1 MGNGAMNKRILAIL
15 VTLTIC
21 APYMSRVAC
30 ATGVPVGGFLP
41 MVGIG
46 LTDEFDDDF
55 NTFAVPSDSPSGNF
69 LGYNGNPHF
78 DVAILDTGAAVSL
91 LTAQAFD
98 DFNMDGPYPGEPDGF
113 EGTEEIPIGGA
124 TGQFFAPIH
133 DPLGLYATGL
143 QNRTGTAPLALN
155 QSAMRGQTN
164 TSMISL
170 PADSELPNVLGL
182 PYASQYATK
191 IRSDQPQIFS
201 LGGNTVRT
209 PSIEFLPLGT
219 GGSQG
224 IVRRA
229 PMQLNPGTSFQQAP
243 FWFYNF
249 EEFDLDNPH
258 ENPSQPTLIQ
268 GAMFLNVDVE
278 NEGEELNNF
287 QFFFDTGADVTVVSE
302 LNAARLGFDT
312 ILDQPDFTVAVV
324 GSGGTTF
331 DVPGFFVEEFTVQA
345 IGGNITLSNV
355 PVVVLDVTD
364 PSDPGNVVDGIVGMN
379 LLAGRNVVIDPKPS
393 LGGGGVG
400 PSVYISDPVTT
411 EKYWTTATVSSSF
424 AAGANWSGGAAP
436 TTLDITNVRH
446 VSGGDQKAVVTSDAT
461 IWELNISSDSD
472 SSVTVRIE
480 NGARLTSFSGMNV
493 EVGGVLDVANGVV
506 DAQFVEVFGGTL
518 RGGGR
523 IETGSGPVPGQV
535 ENRGGIIGPGD
546 GVGTLTVEGR
556 FASSEDATLQIEL
569 AGLTPAIQYDQLI
582 VEGNVVLGGTLQVSL
597 ANLGGG
603 AFTPAA
609 GDSFT
614 IITATDGIGGV
625 FDSLLAPAGYKWLLD
640 YTDVAVTLSV
650 GLSGDYNDDGVVNA
664 ADYTLWRDT
673 MGAVGEMLA
682 ADGNGD
688 GKVDHSDYTIWKNHF
703 GESLGGSSAA
713 AVPEPTSLALLF
725 LAALFTVRVRSV
737 TSLRCGASSCR

>member
-1 MGNGAMNKRILAIL
+1 MNKRALAALVILS
-15 VTLTIC
+15 IC
-21 APYMSRVAC
+21 AHFAPRAGR

-46 LTDEFDDDF
+46 LTDEFDDNL
-55 NTFAVPSDSPSGNF
+55 NTFAVPSNSPGGSF
-69 LGYNGNPHF
+69 LGHNGTPFF
-78 DVAILDTGAAVSL
+78 DIALVDTGAAVSL
-91 LTAQAFD
+91 LTAQAFE

-124 TGQFFAPIH
+124 TGQFLAPIH

-143 QNRTGTAPLALN
+143 QNRTSSAPLTLA
-155 QSAMRGQTN
+155 QSSMRGQTN
-164 TSMISL
+164 TSLISL
-170 PADSELPNVLGL
+170 PPQSALPNVLGL
-182 PYASQYATK
+182 PYASQYATL
-191 IRSDQPQIFS
+191 IRSDQPQLFS

-219 GGSQG
+219 GGDQG

-229 PMQLNPGTSFQQAP
+229 PMALNPGTSFQQP
-243 FWFYNF
+243 PLWFYNLG
-249 EEFDLDNPH
+249 EFDLDNPH

-331 DVPGFFVEEFTVQA
+331 DVPGFFVEQFTVQA

-355 PVVVLDVTD
+355 PVIVLDVTN
-364 PSDPGNVVDGIVGMN
+364 PADPGNVVDGIVGMN
-379 LLAGRNVVIDPKPS
+379 LLSGRNVVIDPKPS

-400 PSVYISDPVTT
+400 PSLYISDPVTT
-411 EKYWTTATVSSSF
+411 QKNWTTTAASGTFAT
-424 AAGANWSGGAAP
+424 GANWNGGTAP
-436 TTLDITNVRH
+436 TNLGIANVRH
-446 VSGGDQKAVVTSDAT
+446 VSGGDQIAVVTSDAT
-461 IWELNISSDSD
+461 VWELNVSSDVAASM
-472 SSVTVRIE
+472 TVRIE

-493 EVGGVLDVANGVV
+493 ETGGILDVDDGIV

-523 IETGSGPVPGQV
+523 LETGSGPVPGQV
-535 ENRGGIIGPGD
+535 ENRGGTVAPGD
-546 GVGTLTVEGR
+546 GVGKLTIEGR
-556 FASSEDATLQIEL
+556 FASSSDATLQIEL
-569 AGLTPAIQYDQLI
+569 GGLTPSTQYDQLVI
-582 VEGNVVLGGTLQVSL
+582 EGTVAVDGTLAVSL
-597 ANLGGG
+597 VNLGGG
-603 AFTPAA
+603 AFVPAA

-614 IITATDGIGGV
+614 IITATDGISGAFESLVAPGAYNWNLDYGFNTV
-625 FDSLLAPAGYKWLLD
+625 SLL
-640 YTDVAVTLSV
+640 V
-650 GLSGDYNDDGVVNA
+650 GISGDFNDDGTVDA
-664 ADYTLWRDT
+664 ADYSIWRDT
-673 MGAVGEMLA
+673 MGTSGSNLA

-688 GKVDHSDYTIWKNHF
+688 GTVNNDDFTIWKNHF
-703 GESLGGSSAA
+703 GQSLSPGSGSAA
-713 AVPEPTSLALLF
+713 AVPEPAPWLLF
-725 LAALFTVRVRSV
+725 IAALVAIAPARCVA
-737 TSLRCGASSCR
+737 SLRYAASSCR